1 MRNISLFA
9 GVAVLFLIAVG
20 TWIGV
25 GTWTSAGALAD
36 STAASLVSCSLAAGA
51 RPTSRRARR
60 LTSGRSPQKDTGRK
74 LRASFARNA
83 GQ

>member
-1 MRNISLFA
+1 MRKISLFA

-36 STAASLVSCSLAAGA
+36 STAASLVSCSLAAGRQA
-51 RPTSRRARR
+51 NVATSAAPDQWP
-60 LTSGRSPQKDTGRK
+60 LAAEGHGAE
-74 LRASFARNA
+74 ASC
-83 GQ
+83 